1 MTLVEVRIGY
11 EPAQHHEITDSSPKG
26 SLLIKSPTCI
36 RKKVATYVYANA
48 HSI

>member
-1 MTLVEVRIGY
+1 MAPVEVRIGY
-11 EPAQHHEITDSSPKG
+11 EPAQHHEITDSNPKG

-48 HSI
+48 RNI